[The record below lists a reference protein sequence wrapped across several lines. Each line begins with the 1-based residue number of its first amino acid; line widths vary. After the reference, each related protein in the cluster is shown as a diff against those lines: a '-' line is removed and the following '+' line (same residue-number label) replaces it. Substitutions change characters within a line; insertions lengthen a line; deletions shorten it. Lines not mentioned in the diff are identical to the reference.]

1 MISTT
6 SSMETS
12 QFERD
17 TGWEIRPEGA
27 CKDDRCVVLPEPM
40 SDIVDLE
47 VIAERL
53 NMPLIH
59 DESVGLWCLGPEAGG
74 RALTSA
80 VAPEIELPDWRGETF
95 RLSGLRGKKVLLVAW
110 ASW

>member
-6 SSMETS
+6 NRMETP
-12 QFERD
+12 QFERE
-17 TGWEIRPEGA
+17 TGWAIRPEGA

-74 RALTSA
+74 KTLSS
-80 VAPEIELPDWRGETF
+80 VDAPELELPDWRGNTF
-95 RLSGLRGKKVLLVAW
+95 RLSDLRGHKVLLLVW
-110 ASW
+110 APW